1 MRIRSWALCVLPVLA
16 ACSSGP
22 QEEPSYRRPT
32 VVAADVKSGGPSIQ
46 YGVERTGLE
55 FQIDRGSKVGD
66 ELLGG
71 RIVIQRVTDNSSLGA
86 LQADFQVKS
95 RTADPVLGLYRVIF
109 YDDKDVPVD
118 PVASVWEPLSID
130 QAYGTA
136 ALHARCAARKAVYFV
151 LEAWQGAAQAKAEKP
166 AEKK

>member
-1 MRIRSWALCVLPVLA
+1 MRMRSWVWCVLPVLA

-22 QEEPSYRRPT
+22 QEDASSRRPV

-55 FQIDRGSKVGD
+55 FQVDRGSKVGD

-71 RIVIQRVTDNSSLGA
+71 KVAIQRVTDNSGLGA
-86 LQADFQVKS
+86 LQADVQVKS
-95 RTADPVLGLYRVIF
+95 RTSDAVYGLYRVIF
-109 YDDKDVPVD
+109 YDDNNVPVD

-130 QAYGTA
+130 QPFGTA
-136 ALHARCAARKAVYFV
+136 ALHAQCSARKAVYFV
-151 LEAWQGAAQAKAEKP
+151 VEAWQGAQAKAEKP